1 MGIPAPYRQ
10 DEKYQ
15 TINGLN
21 KTRSVNQKPRKKSN
35 FPTLKSEYLQI
46 RRKIKGGE
54 TSE

>member
-21 KTRSVNQKPRKKSN
+21 ETRKVNQKPRKKSN
-35 FPTLKSEYLQI
+35 FLTPKSVYLQI